1 MSIFN
6 HFTFTLK
13 MSTNAFWVAVLI
25 MGVVLTP
32 LGLISV
38 SVLGISKDL
47 TAKKVN
53 IPQLIFND
61 AIVMSKE

>member
-1 MSIFN
+1 
-6 HFTFTLK
+6 
-13 MSTNAFWVAVLI
+13 

-32 LGLISV
+32 LDLISV

>member
-1 MSIFN
+1 
-6 HFTFTLK
+6 
-13 MSTNAFWVAVLI
+13 

-32 LGLISV
+32 LGLMSV

>member
-6 HFTFTLK
+6 QFTFTLK

-32 LGLISV
+32 MGLMSV

>member
-1 MSIFN
+1 
-6 HFTFTLK
+6 
-13 MSTNAFWVAVLI
+13 

-32 LGLISV
+32 MGRMSV